1 MAVVKAHD
9 ARVGRY
15 KDLMSRVEVR
25 RSDERFVTVV
35 EGRTTRHS
43 FSFDRHYDPDNVSMG
58 FLLAHNEDLIEP
70 GYGYPLHT
78 HRDVDI
84 VTWVLAG
91 ELHHEDS
98 TGAGGIVVPG
108 VVQRLTAGTGVQHSE
123 RNGADSH
130 LHFVQ
135 MWVQSGEAGLSPSYE
150 QRDVGNDLEPS
161 GGWFT
166 LASGLQSSTDTAAVR
181 LSNSRAG
188 LHAARL
194 LPGERLVLPE
204 AELLHLFV
212 VRGGVEMES
221 LGELDTGDAVR
232 LFGTG
237 GQGLSSAPT
246 SAPNGAVVLLW
257 EMSPGSR

>member
-1 MAVVKAHD
+1 M
-9 ARVGRY
+9 GRLELHRGG
-15 KDLMSRVEVR
+15 D
-25 RSDERFVTVV
+25 RFVTIA

-43 FSFDRHYDPDNVSMG
+43 FSFDRHYDPENISMG
-58 FLLAHNEDLIEP
+58 PLLANNEDVIEP
-70 GYGYPLHT
+70 GYGYAPHE

-84 VTWVLAG
+84 VTWVLSG

-98 TGAGGIVVPG
+98 TGAGGVIRPG
-108 VVQRLTAGTGVQHSE
+108 VVQRLTAGTGVVHSE
-123 RNGADSH
+123 RNDGETP

-135 MWVQSGEAGLSPSYE
+135 MWLEPGETGLTPSYE
-150 QRDVGNDLEPS
+150 QRDVGDDLERS

-166 LASGLQSSTDTAAVR
+166 LASGLSSYADDPAVR
-181 LSNSRAG
+181 LSGSRAV

-194 LPGERLVLPE
+194 PTGEQLFLPE

-212 VRGGVEMES
+212 VRGGAEMES
-221 LGELDTGDAVR
+221 LGELSTGDAVR

-237 GQGLSSAPT
+237 GQGLSAPT
-246 SAPNGAVVLLW
+246 SAPDGAVVLLW

>member
-1 MAVVKAHD
+1 
-9 ARVGRY
+9 
-15 KDLMSRVEVR
+15 MSRVELR
-25 RSDERFVTVV
+25 RSGDRFVTVA

-58 FLLAHNEDLIEP
+58 FLLANNEDLIEP
-70 GYGYPLHT
+70 GYGYAPHP

-98 TGAGGIVVPG
+98 TGAGGVVVPG
-108 VVQRLTAGTGVQHSE
+108 VVQRMTAGTGVVHSE
-123 RNGADSH
+123 RNDAGSP

-135 MWVQSGEAGLSPSYE
+135 MWVRSGEPGLAPSYE
-150 QRDVGNDLEPS
+150 QRDVGEDLEPS

-166 LASGLQSSTDTAAVR
+166 LASGLSSYADTAAVR
-181 LSNSRAG
+181 LSNSRAV

-194 LPGERLVLPE
+194 RTGEQLVLPE

-212 VRGGVEMES
+212 VRGGIEMES

-237 GQGLSSAPT
+237 GQGVSAPT